1 MNEITCVLADDHP
14 AVLDSVGR
22 FLLGE
27 GCTIVATASTCA
39 DAEAAILEH
48 RPAVAVLDAAMPGG
62 DGIEVLRTVVR
73 KSPETAVVLY
83 TGVLQHTLA
92 RDALDAGAR
101 GFVRKDAPLQDL
113 SRAIRTVVAGDIY
126 VDPGVAAFLING
138 DDKKPKLTAR
148 ERDVLRLLAQG
159 MRYTEIGRT
168 LFISDETVRAHVQHA
183 TRKIGAR
190 SRTEAVVQ
198 AMRLSLIS

>member
-138 DDKKPKLTAR
+138 DD
-148 ERDVLRLLAQG
+148 
-159 MRYTEIGRT
+159 
-168 LFISDETVRAHVQHA
+168 A
-183 TRKIGAR
+183 TRRSAGRSSSATRPFAPMSSTRRAR
-190 SRTEAVVQ
+190 SAPAPARRPSSRRCACP
-198 AMRLSLIS
+198 